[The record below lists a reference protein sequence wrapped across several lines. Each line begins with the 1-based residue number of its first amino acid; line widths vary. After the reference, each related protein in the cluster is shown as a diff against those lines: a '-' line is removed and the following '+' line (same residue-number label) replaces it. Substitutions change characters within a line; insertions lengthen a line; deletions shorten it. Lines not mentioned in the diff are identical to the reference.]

1 MSASRRSRPRIGLVL
16 GAGGVLG
23 GAWLVGAL
31 HALASETGWD
41 PGSADYIVGTS
52 AGSMIGALSACGVPP
67 WFMVAHSAGE
77 DVNLI
82 GADGRPVSDADR
94 SAGGSYR
101 LHRGVPVLGPGS
113 WRLALA
119 SLARPYRYA
128 PAAVLAGW
136 VPEGIISSE
145 PLRDTVRRAAGSG
158 WAPHPNLWIMA
169 SDYEDGQP
177 VAFGRKG
184 APAATLAD
192 AVAASCAVPGFY
204 RPARI
209 GGRRYIDGGVHS
221 LSNLDVLADLGLD
234 LVVCLNPTSSLHA
247 PPRQSLAERAAG
259 LLRQASGRALGR
271 EAARVRASG
280 AEVVL
285 IQPTVHDLD
294 AMGSNLMNG
303 RRRHQVIE
311 TAVRT
316 VTEHLREPELRA
328 ALADL
333 PGGIPALVTRP
344 PGAPS
349 TWPEFRELARLR
361 RTPALAAR
369 RRTKPAGGEP
379 TRIAAAAG
387 AAGGRAKSGGTA
399 AKRMRSAGAPGGRR
413 AA

>member
-1 MSASRRSRPRIGLVL
+1 LVL

-31 HALASETGWD
+31 QALASETGWD

-52 AGSMIGALSACGVPP
+52 AGAMIGALSASGVPP

-77 DVNLI
+77 DVNLV
-82 GADGRPVSDADR
+82 GADGRPVSEADR

-136 VPEGIISSE
+136 LPEGIISSD
-145 PLRDTVRRAAGSG
+145 PLRDTVRRAAGHG

-177 VAFGRKG
+177 VAFGRQG
-184 APAATLAD
+184 APAASLAD

-234 LVVCLNPTSSLHA
+234 LVICLNPMSSLHA
-247 PPRQSLAERAAG
+247 PPRQSMAERAAG
-259 LLRQASGRALGR
+259 LLRQASGRAVGR
-271 EAARVRASG
+271 EAKRVRASG
-280 AEVVL
+280 TEVVL

-294 AMGSNLMNG
+294 AMGSNLMNS

-316 VTEHLREPELRA
+316 VTEHLREPAIRD
-328 ALADL
+328 ALTDL
-333 PGGIPALVTRP
+333 PAGIPALVTRP

-349 TWPEFRELARLR
+349 TWPDFRELARLR

-369 RRTKPAGGEP
+369 RRTKSAGAEP
-379 TRIAAAAG
+379 TRIRATAG
-387 AAGGRAKSGGTA
+387 AAGARAKSGGSA
-399 AKRMRSAGAPGGRR
+399 PKSMRPPGAPRTPR

>member
-1 MSASRRSRPRIGLVL
+1 MSPAPANRPKIGLVL

-31 HALASETGWD
+31 QALATETGWD

-52 AGSMIGALSACGVPP
+52 AGAMIGALAASGVPP

-77 DVNLI
+77 DIDLL
-82 GADGRPVSDADR
+82 GPDGRPVSDADR
-94 SAGGSYR
+94 SAGGDYR
-101 LHRGVPVLGPGS
+101 LHRGVPALGPGS

-128 PAAVLAGW
+128 PAAMIASWMPQGL
-136 VPEGIISSE
+136 ISSE
-145 PLRDTVRRAAGSG
+145 PLKDTVRRAAGEG

-169 SDYEDGQP
+169 CDYEDGRL
-177 VAFGRKG
+177 VGFGREG
-184 APAATLAD
+184 DPRPSLPD

-221 LSNLDVLADLGLD
+221 LSNLDALAGLGLD

-247 PPRQSLAERAAG
+247 PQRQTIAERAAG
-259 LLRQASGRALGR
+259 LLRMASGRALGR
-271 EAARVRASG
+271 EAKRVRESG
-280 AEVVL
+280 TEVVL

-303 RRRHQVIE
+303 RRRHRVVE

-316 VTEHLREPELRA
+316 VTEHLREPEMQACLA
-328 ALADL
+328 ALPA
-333 PGGIPALVTRP
+333 GAPALLARP
-344 PGAPS
+344 SGPPS
-349 TWPEFRELARLR
+349 SWPNFRELARAR
-361 RTPALAAR
+361 HEPVSRPAR
-369 RRTKPAGGEP
+369 RRPKAAPARLREEGASPRPRTKPPARVRP
-379 TRIAAAAG
+379 AAG
-387 AAGGRAKSGGTA
+387 ARAK
-399 AKRMRSAGAPGGRR
+399 R